1 MKKQIF
7 IYTAIVASISLGY
20 SSDLKGSD
28 YISTETGTTYT
39 YQRVEANDNDN
50 FLVETKIKDCNSD
63 KTLCK
68 YVSKI
73 KHPTKKKFDESES
86 DYAYDIKKDGAVYIK
101 YPNSEK
107 ETLLLPTNIEFNK
120 VRNDNGTN
128 ATGKF
133 KNSYEFTKQ
142 IPEINVNGTSYK
154 NCIEL
159 ETKTNIRIHNKPIDT
174 ISHEIYCKGIGLVKE
189 NFKETHGYNSPIVYK
204 SILSSVKKP

>member
-1 MKKQIF
+1 MKKQIL
-7 IYTAIVASISLGY
+7 IYTAIVASVSFGY
-20 SSDLKGSD
+20 SSNLKGSD
-28 YISTETGTTYT
+28 YISTKTGTTYT
-39 YQRVEANDNDN
+39 YQRVEANDNDD
-50 FLVETKIKDCNSD
+50 FLIETKVKDCNSD

-73 KHPTKKKFDESES
+73 KHPTKKNFDESES

-107 ETLLLPTNIEFNK
+107 ETLLLPANIEFNK
-120 VRNDNGTN
+120 VRNEN

-133 KNSYEFTKQ
+133 TNSYEFTKE
-142 IPEINVNGTSYK
+142 IPKIDINGTSYK

-159 ETKTNIRIHNKPIDT
+159 KTKSSITIDNKPVDT
-174 ISHEIYCKGIGLVKE
+174 QSDEIYCKGIGLVKE

>member
-1 MKKQIF
+1 MKKYIF
-7 IYTAIVASISLGY
+7 IYTAIIASVSFGY
-20 SSDLKGSD
+20 STDLKGSD
-28 YISTETGTTYT
+28 YISTQPGTTYT
-39 YQRVEANDNDN
+39 YQRVEANDN
-50 FLVETKIKDCNSD
+50 FLIQTKIKNCNSD
-63 KTLCK
+63 KTLCR

-73 KHPTKKKFDESES
+73 KHPTKRKFDKSES
-86 DYAYDIKKDGAVYIK
+86 FYAYDIKEDGAVYIK
-101 YPNSEK
+101 YPKSEK
-107 ETLLLPTNIEFNK
+107 ETLLLPANIVFNK

-159 ETKTNIRIHNKPIDT
+159 ETKTSIKIDNKPIDK
-174 ISHEIYCKGIGLVKE
+174 ISHEVYCKGIGLVKE

-204 SILSSVKKP
+204 SILSSIKKS